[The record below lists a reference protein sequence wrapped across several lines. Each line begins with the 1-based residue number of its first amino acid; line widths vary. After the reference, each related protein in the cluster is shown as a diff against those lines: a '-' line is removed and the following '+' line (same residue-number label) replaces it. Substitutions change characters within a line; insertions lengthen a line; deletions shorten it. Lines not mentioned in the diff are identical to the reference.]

1 MFEFNKFGSFINDLC
16 NLIFKLKLLLVFF
29 GYILFI
35 YYVYI
40 YIIFCVIYLI
50 NIFVCCFNVVDL
62 KI

>member
-1 MFEFNKFGSFINDLC
+1 MFEFNKLGNFINDLC

-29 GYILFI
+29 WLYF
-35 YYVYI
+35 VYLLCV